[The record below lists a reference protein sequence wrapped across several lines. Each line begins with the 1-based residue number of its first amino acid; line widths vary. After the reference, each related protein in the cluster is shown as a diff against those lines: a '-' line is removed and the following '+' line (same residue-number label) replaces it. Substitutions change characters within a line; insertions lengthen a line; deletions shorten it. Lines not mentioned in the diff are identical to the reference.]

1 MMLTFQA
8 TLKYLSLLSAY
19 LILSACG
26 CDNGPDETVL
36 VSGETFTLE
45 VVSTE
50 AAIQRGM
57 GGRESLARDDG
68 MLFVFPESRSRRFWM
83 KNCLIPL
90 DIMFLDARGRITAI
104 HQMPEEPLQ
113 TETETMSEYEDRL
126 PGYRSL
132 LGAQYAIELQYGRI
146 SELGLKTGQKIELP
160 FDCLKT
166 RLP

>member
-1 MMLTFQA
+1 MLTFEA
-8 TLKYLSLLSAY
+8 TLKYLSLLSVCVF
-19 LILSACG
+19 LSACG
-26 CDNGPDETVL
+26 CENGPEEDV
-36 VSGETFTLE
+36 VISGETFTLE

-50 AAIQRGM
+50 AAIERGM
-57 GGRESLARDDG
+57 GGRKSLARDAG
-68 MLFVFPESRSRRFWM
+68 MLFVFPEARSRRFWM
-83 KNCLIPL
+83 KNCLISL

-104 HQMPEEPLQ
+104 HQMPAEPLQ
-113 TETETMSEYEDRL
+113 TENESLSDYEDRL

-146 SELGLKTGQKIELP
+146 AELGLETGQKIELP